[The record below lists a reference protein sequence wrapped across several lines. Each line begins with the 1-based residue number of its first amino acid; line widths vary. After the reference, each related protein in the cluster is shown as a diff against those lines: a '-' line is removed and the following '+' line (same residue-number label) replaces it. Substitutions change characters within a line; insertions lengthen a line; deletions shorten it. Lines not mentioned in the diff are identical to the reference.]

1 MTPSPAVRRG
11 PRWERP
17 AREDRL
23 PEPATRGNC
32 LSRPDARRSVP
43 APGRQRVD
51 GRLGCFEA
59 PWGGAPGMPRT
70 DSRPPLGDGRDPEIS
85 DFVFAKPAG
94 RKLSA
99 HFNLRSSG
107 LSVFTHVCYLH
118 FVCESPIHIL
128 SVFLFLFMGSCSSFL
143 GCGHNPV
150 RSSCVSY
157 WFLMKDCR

>member
-43 APGRQRVD
+43 APGRQRVG
-51 GRLGCFEA
+51 GRLRCFEA

-85 DFVFAKPAG
+85 KTSCLPNRRAKNSQ
-94 RKLSA
+94 LTS
-99 HFNLRSSG
+99 
-107 LSVFTHVCYLH
+107 
-118 FVCESPIHIL
+118 I
-128 SVFLFLFMGSCSSFL
+128 
-143 GCGHNPV
+143 
-150 RSSCVSY
+150 CVSAGCACSRTSVICTSSVNRQFTFCPFSFFSS
-157 WFLMKDCR
+157 WVHVHPFWDVATTLCVQVAFPTGSL

>member
-1 MTPSPAVRRG
+1 
-11 PRWERP
+11 
-17 AREDRL
+17 
-23 PEPATRGNC
+23 
-32 LSRPDARRSVP
+32 
-43 APGRQRVD
+43 
-51 GRLGCFEA
+51 
-59 PWGGAPGMPRT
+59 MPRT

-85 DFVFAKPAG
+85 KTSCLPNRRAKNSQ
-94 RKLSA
+94 L
-99 HFNLRSSG
+99 NLRFSG